1 VPSGVIA
8 ATTPAFAPLFSEFA
22 LGSLRLRNRIV
33 SLAHGTALV
42 ERGVPTEDDLAYWE
56 ARAAGGAGL
65 VIVGGTGVHPSG
77 LLRDRR
83 RTEAWNPAA
92 LEQMARRAEAVH
104 RHGAAI
110 FCQLGH
116 LGRESVGG
124 ASVHAPVAPSA
135 IRSPRDFAAP
145 HPLSAGE
152 IEELIEAFAVA
163 AGNVRRAGYD
173 GVELHA
179 GHGYLIAQFLAAA
192 VNRRDDEYGGDL
204 AGRMRFLERIVG
216 GIRARTGADFVVGVR
231 LSADEE
237 TDEGMH
243 LADTLEIVRR
253 LRDVDYVNVT
263 LGQRGAYVKDI
274 TSPEGV
280 AVEAAAAVKAAT
292 PLPVVVAGR
301 IVRPEMAQSILERG
315 AADLVGMARA
325 FVVDPEWPRKAA
337 AGAARSI
344 RPCIGVNQECRTFP
358 GGILCAASARTGRER
373 WFAEALAAPMRTG
386 LRLVVAGGGP
396 GGLEAA
402 VLAAELGAD
411 VVLLERER
419 QLGGQ
424 LRLAAAVQSR
434 AGVLALVEHLEHEAR
449 RLGVEIR
456 LGEEATAAACAGAD
470 AAIVAT
476 GAVAVPPPYECDPGA
491 RVLSVWALL
500 GGAEPPGGR
509 RAGVVGR
516 GAVADG
522 ERAVVVDDGTGF
534 WDAVSAAE
542 LLGDR
547 GCHVALVTPARSVG
561 AAIPFESAGPLLRRL
576 GERSVTFHALARVLH
591 VGERSVAL
599 ESTLTG
605 ERSELAADFVV
616 GHAGAV
622 SDAALSGAVERTGTV
637 VRTIGDCL
645 SPRRLTQAIWDA
657 DRTVL
662 ELMRAD
668 ADLRPGPRAW

>member
-1 VPSGVIA
+1 VIA
-8 ATTPAFAPLFSEFA
+8 ATTPAFAPLFSELA

-56 ARAAGGAGL
+56 ARGAGGAGL

-83 RTEAWNPAA
+83 RSEAWNPAA

-104 RHGAAI
+104 GHGAAI

-124 ASVHAPVAPSA
+124 ASVHTPVAPSA

-145 HPLSAGE
+145 HPLTTGE
-152 IEELIEAFAVA
+152 IDELVEAFVVA

-192 VNRRDDEYGGDL
+192 ANRRDDEYGGDL
-204 AGRMRFLERIVG
+204 AGRMRFLERIVD
-216 GIRARTGADFVVGVR
+216 GIRERSGRDFVVGVR

-237 TDEGMH
+237 TDDGMQ
-243 LADTLEIVRR
+243 LDDTLEIVRR

-301 IVRPEMAQSILERG
+301 IVRPEMAQDILERG

-325 FVVDPEWPRKAA
+325 FVVDPEWPKKAA
-337 AGAARSI
+337 AGTARSI

-424 LRLAAAVQSR
+424 LRLAAAVPSR

-456 LGEEATAAACAGAD
+456 LGEEATAAACAEAD

-476 GAVAVPPPYECDPGA
+476 GAVAVPPPYERDPGA
-491 RVLSVWALL
+491 RVLSVWRLL
-500 GGAEPPGGR
+500 GGAAPP
-509 RAGVVGR
+509 
-516 GAVADG
+516 DG

-547 GCHVALVTPARSVG
+547 GRRVALVTPARSVG

-576 GERSVTFHALARVLH
+576 GRRAVAFHPLTRVLH
-591 VGERSVAL
+591 VGERSVGL
-599 ESTLTG
+599 ESTLTD

-622 SDAALSGAVERTGTV
+622 SDDALAGVVERAGTV
-637 VRTIGDCL
+637 VRAIGDCL

-657 DRTVL
+657 DRSVL

>member
-1 VPSGVIA
+1 VIA
-8 ATTPAFAPLFSEFA
+8 ETTPAFAPLFSEFA
-22 LGSLRLRNRIV
+22 LGGVRLKNRIV

-56 ARAAGGAGL
+56 ARAAGGGGL

-83 RTEAWNPAA
+83 RSEAWNPAA

-124 ASVHAPVAPSA
+124 ASVHAPVGPSA
-135 IRSPRDFAAP
+135 IRSPRDSATP
-145 HPLSAGE
+145 HPLTDSE
-152 IEELIEAFAVA
+152 IDELVEAFVA
-163 AGNVRRAGYD
+163 AAENVRHGGYD

-179 GHGYLIAQFLAAA
+179 GHGYLIAQFLSPAA
-192 VNRRDDEYGGDL
+192 NRRDDAYGGDL
-204 AGRMRFLERIVG
+204 AGRMRFLDRILA
-216 GIRARTGADFVVGVR
+216 GIRERSGRDFVVGVR

-237 TDEGMH
+237 VAGGLR
-243 LADTLEIVRR
+243 LADTLEIARR
-253 LRDVDYVNVT
+253 LTDADYLNIT

-274 TSPEGV
+274 THPEGV
-280 AVEAAAAVKAAT
+280 AVESAAAVKAVT

-301 IVRPEMAQSILERG
+301 ITRPELAQSILERG

-325 FVVDPEWPRKAA
+325 FVVDPEWPKKAA
-337 AGAARSI
+337 AGSVRSI

-373 WFAEALAAPMRTG
+373 WFAEALGAPMRTG
-386 LRLVVAGGGP
+386 LRVAVAGGGP
-396 GGLEAA
+396 AGLEAA
-402 VLAAELGAD
+402 GLAAELGAE
-411 VVLLERER
+411 VVLFERER

-424 LRLAAAVQSR
+424 LRLAAAVESR
-434 AGVLALVEHLEHEAR
+434 AGVLALADHLEHEAR
-449 RLGVEIR
+449 RVGVDIR
-456 LGEEATAAACAGAD
+456 LGQEATPDVCAAD
-470 AAIVAT
+470 AVVVAT
-476 GAVAVPPPYECDPGA
+476 GAVAVPPPYVRDPGA

-500 GGAEPPGGR
+500 AGEEPP
-509 RAGVVGR
+509 
-516 GAVADG
+516 DG

-534 WDAVSAAE
+534 WEAVSAAE

-547 GCHVALVTPARSVG
+547 GYRVALVTPARSVG
-561 AAIPFESAGPLLRRL
+561 AAIPFESTAPLLRRL
-576 GERSVTFHALARVLH
+576 GA
-591 VGERSVAL
+591 RSVAFHSLARPIHVGASTVWL
-599 ESTLTG
+599 EDALTG
-605 ERSELAADFVV
+605 EQSEIPADFVV

-622 SDAALSGAVERTGTV
+622 SDDALVAAMERTDV
-637 VRTIGDCL
+637 AVRAIGDCL

-668 ADLRPGPRAW
+668 TDLRPAPRAW

>member
-1 VPSGVIA
+1 VIA
-8 ATTPAFAPLFSEFA
+8 ETTPDFAPLFSEFA
-22 LGSLRLRNRIV
+22 LGGVRLRNRIV

-56 ARAAGGAGL
+56 ARGAGGAGL
-65 VIVGGTGVHPSG
+65 VIVGGTGVHRSG

-83 RTEAWNPAA
+83 RSEAWNPAA
-92 LEQMARRAEAVH
+92 LEQMARRADAVH

-145 HPLSAGE
+145 HPLSRDE
-152 IEELIEAFAVA
+152 IDELVEAFVSA
-163 AGNVRRAGYD
+163 AENVRRAGYD

-179 GHGYLIAQFLAAA
+179 GHGYLIAQFLSAA
-192 VNRRDDEYGGDL
+192 VNRREDDHGGDL
-204 AGRMRFLERIVG
+204 DGRMRFLTRIVG
-216 GIRARTGADFVVGVR
+216 GIRDRSGPDFVIGVR

-237 TDEGMH
+237 IPGGMR
-243 LADTLEIVRR
+243 LADTLQIVRR
-253 LRDVDYVNVT
+253 LTGVDYINVT
-263 LGQRGAYVKDI
+263 LGQRGTYVKDI

-292 PLPVVVAGR
+292 ALPVVVAGR
-301 IVRPEMAQSILERG
+301 IVAPELAQRIIERG

-337 AGAARSI
+337 AGAPRSI

-386 LRLVVAGGGP
+386 VRVLVAGGGP
-396 GGLEAA
+396 AGLEAA
-402 VLAAELGAD
+402 VLAAQLGAE
-411 VVLLERER
+411 VVLVEREPR
-419 QLGGQ
+419 LGGQ
-424 LRLAAAVQSR
+424 LRLAAAVASR
-434 AGVLALVEHLEHEAR
+434 GGVLALVDHLEHEAR
-449 RLGVEIR
+449 RLGVDVR
-456 LGEEATAAACAGAD
+456 LGEDATPGACAEAE

-476 GAVAVPPPYECDPGA
+476 GAVAVPPPYERDAGA
-491 RVLSVWALL
+491 HVLSVWALL
-500 GGAEPPGGR
+500 GGEHPPG
-509 RAGVVGR
+509 
-516 GAVADG
+516 G

-534 WDAVSAAE
+534 WEAVSAAE
-542 LLGDR
+542 LLADR
-547 GCHVALVTPARSVG
+547 GHRVALVTPARSVG
-561 AAIPFESAGPLLRRL
+561 AAIPFESTAPLLRRL
-576 GERSVTFHALARVLH
+576 GA
-591 VGERSVAL
+591 RSVAFHSLTQVVHVGADAVGL

-605 ERSELAADFVV
+605 ERFELAADFVV
-616 GHAGAV
+616 GHAGAR
-622 SDAALSGAVERTGTV
+622 SDDALVGELEASGAV
-637 VRTIGDCL
+637 VRAIGDCL

-662 ELMRAD
+662 ELMHAG